1 MCSEHKRGPDPGTG
15 LAVKGLWRF
24 YQRGRIATSINLN
37 RLRICK
43 AVFCFFEVNMDLK
56 NIDEA
61 ERTAVGLVTRLIPW
75 LAPIPSAY
83 LVGRAAIQYLEYPI
97 GIGIIAAVIIE
108 AMGLAATSTALDIY
122 IYNQT
127 RRKVDPPAP
136 LFLAIVLVLA
146 YLFIATCLTIIVE
159 VIPNLAIYAPVIF
172 PSLSLS
178 GAIILALQSMLSNR
192 QKAIAEEKAERKAE
206 RQAVKPVQ
214 RQTTN
219 AQLDVLASNTLS
231 MDEQMDSLTDKLH
244 AGKMA
249 KLDARLNALI
259 EVFRKEPNLEI
270 AEAARRIQ
278 VSRQTVY
285 SYLSILE
292 KAGRLKRGEN
302 GIEVLG

>member
-1 MCSEHKRGPDPGTG
+1 
-15 LAVKGLWRF
+15 
-24 YQRGRIATSINLN
+24 
-37 RLRICK
+37 
-43 AVFCFFEVNMDLK
+43 MDLK
-56 NIDEA
+56 HIDEF

-75 LAPIPSAY
+75 LAPIPSAF
-83 LVGRAAIQYLEYPI
+83 LVGRAAIHYLDYPMSI
-97 GIGIIAAVIIE
+97 GVISAVIIE
-108 AMGLAATSTALDIY
+108 ALGLAATSTALDIY

-159 VIPNLAIYAPVIF
+159 VIPHLAVYAPVIF
-172 PSLSLS
+172 RSLSLA
-178 GAIILALQSMLSNR
+178 GAIILALQTMLSNR
-192 QKAIAEEKAERKAE
+192 QKAISDEKAERKAE
-206 RQAVKPVQ
+206 RQAVRTEQ

-219 AQLDVLASNTLS
+219 ANIDRPVSNAMSINASIDN
-231 MDEQMDSLTDKLH
+231 LTDKLQ
-244 AGKMA
+244 AGKKA
-249 KLDARLNALI
+249 KLDARLDALI
-259 EVFRKEPNLEI
+259 EVFCKDPNIEI

-292 KAGRLKRGEN
+292 KAGRIKRGEN

>member
-1 MCSEHKRGPDPGTG
+1 
-15 LAVKGLWRF
+15 
-24 YQRGRIATSINLN
+24 
-37 RLRICK
+37 
-43 AVFCFFEVNMDLK
+43 MDLK
-56 NIDEA
+56 HIDEA

-83 LVGRAAIQYLEYPI
+83 LVGRTAIQYLEYPI

-127 RRKVDPPAP
+127 RRKIDPPAP

-146 YLFIATCLTIIVE
+146 YLLIATCLTIIVE

-172 PSLSLS
+172 PSLSLA
-178 GAIILALQSMLSNR
+178 GAVILALQSMLSNR

-206 RQAVKPVQ
+206 RQAVKPAQ
-214 RQTTN
+214 HQTMN
-219 AQLDVLASNTLS
+219 AQLDALASNAMS
-231 MDEQMDSLTDKLH
+231 IDEQMDSLTDKLH

>member
-1 MCSEHKRGPDPGTG
+1 
-15 LAVKGLWRF
+15 
-24 YQRGRIATSINLN
+24 
-37 RLRICK
+37 
-43 AVFCFFEVNMDLK
+43 MDLK
-56 NIDEA
+56 HIDEF

-75 LAPIPSAY
+75 LAPIPSAF

-108 AMGLAATSTALDIY
+108 ALGLAATSTALDMY

-172 PSLSLS
+172 PSLSLA
-178 GAIILALQSMLSNR
+178 GAVILALQTMLSNR
-192 QKAIAEEKAERKAE
+192 QKAIADEKAERKAE
-206 RQAVKPVQ
+206 RQATHTDK
-214 RQTTN
+214 RQTSE
-219 AQLDVLASNTLS
+219 AHLDVTASNNS
-231 MDEQMDSLTDKLH
+231 MSDKLH

-249 KLDARLNALI
+249 KLDTRLNALI
-259 EVFRKEPNLEI
+259 EVFRKEPDVEI
-270 AEAARRIQ
+270 TEAARRIQ

-292 KAGRLKRGEN
+292 KTGRIKRGEN

>member
-1 MCSEHKRGPDPGTG
+1 
-15 LAVKGLWRF
+15 
-24 YQRGRIATSINLN
+24 
-37 RLRICK
+37 
-43 AVFCFFEVNMDLK
+43 MDLK
-56 NIDEA
+56 HIDEF

-75 LAPIPSAY
+75 LAPIPSAF
-83 LVGRAAIQYLEYPI
+83 LVGRAAIQYLEYPV

-108 AMGLAATSTALDIY
+108 ALGLAATSTALDLY

-172 PSLSLS
+172 PSLSLA
-178 GAIILALQSMLSNR
+178 GAVILALQTMLSNR
-192 QKAIAEEKAERKAE
+192 QKAVADEKAERKAE
-206 RQAVKPVQ
+206 RQAVRIDKRQITDARFDVPVSNPASI
-214 RQTTN
+214 N
-219 AQLDVLASNTLS
+219 APL
-231 MDEQMDSLTDKLH
+231 DSLTDKLH

-259 EVFRKEPNLEI
+259 EVFRREPNIEI

-285 SYLSILE
+285 SYLSTLE
-292 KAGRLKRGEN
+292 KAGRIKRGEN
-302 GIEVLG
+302 GIEVLE